1 MKNIFILTIMLLLIL
16 MITLIV
22 GEVIESQFLLSQSK
36 LIHSLIAQQLFWGA
50 AAFLFGGFMGASIT
64 ILWVKRLSKSAN
76 TQIHVPQSTQPRL
89 LSPYVTRLDANAPA
103 LVVED
108 PEEESV
114 IYESFSGWGW

>member
-1 MKNIFILTIMLLLIL
+1 MKNIFILTIMLLIIL

-50 AAFLFGGFMGASIT
+50 AAFLLGGFMGASIT

-89 LSPYVTRLDANAPA
+89 LSPYVTRLDTHSPT

-108 PEEESV
+108 SELDAIE
-114 IYESFSGWGW
+114 YESLSSWGW